1 MKRHLVLVTTACLLV
16 SLIIVGCETTGQSAA
31 LGGLLGAAAGGIIGN
46 QSGHALEGA
55 LIGAALGGITGAII
69 SNERQKRLATKE
81 EAENVYFQETGK
93 RATEPVV
100 SVKDIE
106 VVPASVKPGEKIAA
120 SCTYSVIGPEA
131 SPREGYLHIKKDG
144 ETVHTVKMNEEIEDG
159 TMAYS
164 SDLALPSDLEDGNY
178 DVVMEVINGP
188 SSDTK
193 SQTISIVA

>member
-1 MKRHLVLVTTACLLV
+1 MKKHLVLVMTACILI

-81 EAENVYFQETGK
+81 EAENIYFQETGK

-100 SVKDIE
+100 SVNDLE
-106 VVPASVKPGEKIAA
+106 VVPANVKPGEKLAA

-131 SPREGYLHIKKDG
+131 SPREGYLHIMRNGNTIQK
-144 ETVHTVKMNEEIEDG
+144 VKMNEKIEDG
-159 TMAYS
+159 KMAYS
-164 SDLALPSDLEDGNY
+164 SDITLPNDLEDGNY

-188 SSDTK
+188 SSDRK